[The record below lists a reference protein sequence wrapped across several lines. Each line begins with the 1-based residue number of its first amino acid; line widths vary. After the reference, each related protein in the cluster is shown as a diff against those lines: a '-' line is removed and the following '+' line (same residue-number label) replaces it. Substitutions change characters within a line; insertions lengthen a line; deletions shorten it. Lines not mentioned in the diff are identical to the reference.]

1 MNSVAKH
8 QIPLGFVVP
17 SGAPVALPL
26 HHMVVCGL
34 TQMSGKTT
42 TLEAL
47 IGRSGL
53 VAIAFR
59 SKRGESGFEGAQQL
73 SPYFREQF
81 DWEYVQD
88 LLEASLQERMKFER
102 SWIIQACKGARS
114 LDQVH
119 ANVRKSLEKARGLS
133 LSVYTN
139 LNAYFEKILP
149 ELLPLRRPGQRIV
162 GLSYKLR
169 ALTDAATG
177 TRRLYVMDISGF
189 RLEVQSLIV
198 RSTIAD
204 IADGSM
210 PAVIVLPEAWKFLP
224 QSRGNPAKRAAE
236 KLVREGAATGK
247 FLWMDTQDITGC
259 DKTILKSIDV
269 WLLGR
274 QRERNEIRRMLDQIP
289 AVAKPKPQEIATL
302 PLGQF
307 FACFGRQVVR
317 TYVQPNWMA
326 AAVAEQ
332 CARGEIAPPAKAAA
346 PKEKPMESTAP
357 LGMFASDV
365 DEFRRQN
372 QALCEENAR
381 LKAQL
386 EAARAAAPPPDP
398 GPGVAEIGRIYAP
411 RDSDRPGAQLETAFG
426 AACPHGAPP
435 GHCAPPVA
443 EMPFVA
449 QPFYDGTAAA
459 GEGVIRAVLD
469 RLRSDP
475 DLLAVCCRQKT
486 IAIKVEPVRVEIDGS
501 TLRGRIC
508 RLIVAGF
515 MDEPRTGNTVFNE
528 LKRAGA
534 RIAKPNVY
542 RECKQLAE
550 WGFLTIENGGGYAA
564 VPQMKRH
571 ISEAD

>member
-1 MNSVAKH
+1 MSVAKH
-8 QIPLGFVVP
+8 QIPLGFAVP

-47 IGRSGL
+47 IERSGL
-53 VAIAFR
+53 AAIAFR
-59 SKRGESGFEGAQQL
+59 SKRGESGFEGGSRI

-149 ELLPLRRPGQRIV
+149 ELLPLRRADFQRLWS
-162 GLSYKLR
+162 LSDQLNHEAETKR
-169 ALTDAATG
+169 
-177 TRRLYVMDISGF
+177 RRLFVMDVSEF

-204 IADGSM
+204 ICDGSM

-236 KLVREGAATGK
+236 RLVREGAATGK

-289 AVAKPKPQEIATL
+289 ATAKPKPEDIATL

-317 TYVQPNWMA
+317 TYVRPSWMA
-326 AAVAEQ
+326 ADAAER
-332 CARGEIAPPAKAAA
+332 CAKGEIAPPARPPAE
-346 PKEKPMESTAP
+346 KENPVEISPPVSMLSGTT
-357 LGMFASDV
+357 DV
-365 DEFRRQN
+365 LLQN
-372 QALCEENAR
+372 QALRKENAR
-381 LKAQL
+381 LKAQIH
-386 EAARAAAPPPDP
+386 AAMASAPAPAA
-398 GPGVAEIGRIYAP
+398 GPGVDEIGRIYAP
-411 RDSDRPGAQLETAFG
+411 R
-426 AACPHGAPP
+426 AARSASASPP
-435 GHCAPPVA
+435 RTP
-443 EMPFVA
+443 
-449 QPFYDGTAAA
+449 DGGTD
-459 GEGVIRAVLD
+459 GVVQAVLD
-469 RLRSDP
+469 RLRADP
-475 DLLAVCCRQKT
+475 DLLAVHCRQKE
-486 IAIKVEPVRVEIDGS
+486 IAVKVEPVRVEIDGS

-515 MDEPRTGNTVFNE
+515 MDEQRTGNTVFNE
-528 LKRAGA
+528 LKRTGA

>member
-1 MNSVAKH
+1 MGNKS
-8 QIPLGFVVP
+8 QTLLGFAVT
-17 SGAPVALPL
+17 SGEPVSVPL

-47 IGRSGL
+47 IERSGL

-59 SKRGESGFEGAQQL
+59 SKRGEEGFEGGQRIA
-73 SPYFREQF
+73 PYFREQF

-139 LNAYFEKILP
+139 LNAYFEKIMP
-149 ELLPLRRPGQRIV
+149 ELLPLRRSDFQRLWT
-162 GLSYKLR
+162 LSDQLAHEAK
-169 ALTDAATG
+169 TKG
-177 TRRLYVMDISGF
+177 RRLFVMDVSEF

-204 IADGSM
+204 ISEGTM

-236 KLVREGAATGK
+236 RLVREGAASGK
-247 FLWMDTQDITGC
+247 FLWIDTQDITGC

-289 AVAKPKPQEIATL
+289 AAAKPKPQDIATL

-317 TYVQPNWMA
+317 TYVVPAWADPDA
-326 AAVAEQ
+326 ARR
-332 CARGEIAPPAKAAA
+332 CAKGEIPPPTRPAKPQEPPMEEVSRPVDQHTADLIDKLQRQTDLIHSLERQVEELVVELENKKRRSSAAAA
-346 PKEKPMESTAP
+346 P
-357 LGMFASDV
+357 
-365 DEFRRQN
+365 
-372 QALCEENAR
+372 
-381 LKAQL
+381 
-386 EAARAAAPPPDP
+386 
-398 GPGVAEIGRIYAP
+398 GPGHVEIGRIHGPGTGFDDGPPLLRTGTVSRAA
-411 RDSDRPGAQLETAFG
+411 RSDAKSR
-426 AACPHGAPP
+426 
-435 GHCAPPVA
+435 
-443 EMPFVA
+443 
-449 QPFYDGTAAA
+449 TAAD
-459 GEGVIRAVLD
+459 GQDDLVQEVLD
-469 RLRSDP
+469 RLRRDP
-475 DLLAVCCRQKT
+475 DLLAVACRQKQ
-486 IAIKVEPVRVEIDGS
+486 ISVHVEPVRIEIDGS

-508 RLIVAGF
+508 RLVVAGF
-515 MDEPRTGNTVFNE
+515 LDEPRTGNTIFNE
-528 LKRAGA
+528 LRRAGA

-550 WGFLTIENGGGYAA
+550 WGFLTIEAGGGYAA
-564 VPQMKRH
+564 VPQMKRY
-571 ISEAD
+571 IEEA